1 MPKETNLNKDLRC
14 HFAVLLV
21 IATCVPNIIPLFL
34 GVTGI
39 VIFPVFIIEVI
50 DAIKEHYQK

>member
-14 HFAVLLV
+14 HFDVLLV
-21 IATCVPNIIPLFL
+21 IAICVPNIIPLFL

-39 VIFPVFIIEVI
+39 VILPVFIIEMI